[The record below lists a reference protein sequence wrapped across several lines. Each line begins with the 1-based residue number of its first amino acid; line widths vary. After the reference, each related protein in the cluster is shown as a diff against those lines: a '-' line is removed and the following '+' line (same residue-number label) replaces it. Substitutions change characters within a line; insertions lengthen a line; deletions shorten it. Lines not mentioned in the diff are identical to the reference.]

1 MKRSLGLSILIVVQ
15 MLGCALLR
23 GSSRT
28 EIVMTTDKL
37 DYNAKCSSPSAQWK
51 TCHFV
56 VIVRTQNVG
65 RRNLFLS
72 HCTPGS
78 NHPTYGVVMADDTLS
93 ESAYSPIWACVGSDL
108 QPELPA
114 GTSRVDTIALSG
126 PSVVSN
132 DGNSVGRF
140 SGPMK
145 IYFGIQSCRGDG
157 ACPVKGQGAS
167 NIFNVRLVD

>member
-1 MKRSLGLSILIVVQ
+1 MKRSVSLSVLIVVQ

-23 GSSRT
+23 GTTRT

-37 DYNAKCSSPSAQWK
+37 DYDATYSRGSGAWK
-51 TCHFV
+51 TYHFV

-72 HCTPGS
+72 HCSPGS
-78 NHPTYGVVMADDTLS
+78 KHPTYGVVMADDTLS
-93 ESAYSPIWACVGSDL
+93 SSAYSPIWACVGSDS
-108 QPELPA
+108 QPELAA
-114 GTSRVDTIALSG
+114 GTSRVDTLHLAG
-126 PSVVSN
+126 PSVVT
-132 DGNSVGRF
+132 DEGNTAGRF
-140 SGPMK
+140 SGPMR

-157 ACPVKGQGAS
+157 ACGVKGAGAS